1 MTVNESITKLYKKF
15 SASDKVAFVSAFV
28 TGLLVHMPAMLMD
41 VPNHDGLSSM
51 HFSQNMITSGRW
63 FLAAVCAAS
72 SFYTVPWIIGL
83 IGLLELAITAVLLK
97 RIFEIEN
104 GVSVFL
110 ISALLVAFPSLASTF
125 AYVFTLDGYMAGLM
139 LAVLAVYLAKNNHY
153 ILGGIALA
161 FSLGTYQ
168 AYLPFAMLLSICLVW
183 MKMASGEKNGIKK
196 CLEYVY
202 MGMIGAVLYLVL
214 LKILLAIEG
223 KVLDTYQGIDNL
235 ENAGLSNRISALP
248 HLYKDFVS
256 FTFSKGF
263 LAGDVCAA
271 AGLVLAICAGVSAI
285 YLVIKGGIYK
295 KAWFYFVLLI
305 SAVLVPLSAN
315 IVLMITPDVKYH
327 LIMRYQWVL
336 FLIVSVALCDKA
348 VGKFDKA
355 KCKASIS
362 WLSALAATII
372 VIAYAVTD
380 NIGYTN
386 LQRMY
391 EKTYGYTLR
400 LLDRIEQTPGYYQ
413 GVPVAIMG
421 VIGDDEYP
429 PTEVTEPAT
438 SEMIGLTGNWLIYSA
453 DNYDQFVR
461 YYLGATLNLVPAEKE
476 TEIYYSDEYI
486 AMESFPGDTSVQMID
501 GIICVKTE
509 DALRD

>member
-1 MTVNESITKLYKKF
+1 M
-15 SASDKVAFVSAFV
+15 
-28 TGLLVHMPAMLMD
+28 
-41 VPNHDGLSSM
+41 
-51 HFSQNMITSGRW
+51 
-63 FLAAVCAAS
+63 
-72 SFYTVPWIIGL
+72 
-83 IGLLELAITAVLLK
+83 
-97 RIFEIEN
+97 
-104 GVSVFL
+104 
-110 ISALLVAFPSLASTF
+110 
-125 AYVFTLDGYMAGLM
+125 
-139 LAVLAVYLAKNNHY
+139 
-153 ILGGIALA
+153 
-161 FSLGTYQ
+161 
-168 AYLPFAMLLSICLVW
+168 
-183 MKMASGEKNGIKK
+183 
-196 CLEYVY
+196 
-202 MGMIGAVLYLVL
+202 
-214 LKILLAIEG
+214 
-223 KVLDTYQGIDNL
+223 
-235 ENAGLSNRISALP
+235 
-248 HLYKDFVS
+248 
-256 FTFSKGF
+256 
-263 LAGDVCAA
+263 
-271 AGLVLAICAGVSAI
+271 
-285 YLVIKGGIYK
+285 
-295 KAWFYFVLLI
+295 
-305 SAVLVPLSAN
+305 
-315 IVLMITPDVKYH
+315 
-327 LIMRYQWVL
+327 
-336 FLIVSVALCDKA
+336 LCDKA
-348 VGKFDKA
+348 VGKLDKA
-355 KCKASIS
+355 KYKASIS